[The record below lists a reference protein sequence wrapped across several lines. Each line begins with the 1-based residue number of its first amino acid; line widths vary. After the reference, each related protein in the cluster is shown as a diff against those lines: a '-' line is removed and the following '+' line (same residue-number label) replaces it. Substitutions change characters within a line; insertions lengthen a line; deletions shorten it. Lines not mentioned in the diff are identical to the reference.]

1 MASSSPALDDILAA
15 RTHYEVLKVEQ
26 PDRNANDDI
35 DTAVLRKAYLRRSV
49 QAHPDKNPPEAQ
61 AQATQAFQ
69 RVALAWQVLS
79 DDARRRQYNADLR
92 RGGATDMEE
101 DYAADSDSD
110 DNNDDGVPHH
120 PRTTRRSQ
128 TYYAGPPP
136 SMQES
141 IFLFTTV
148 VGGLMGSGSRGG
160 TAANLAE
167 TLFWADRWMQ
177 SQSQST
183 SRGGGEHGEEP
194 LPQPSAQENASLAMA
209 VGNGLQVASA
219 AVRSMGL
226 TQTADKMQQGA
237 RLAQVA
243 GAATLLADQPAVQRV
258 LQQGAAS
265 LHKFKGGISVVR
277 TVLQAQREAA
287 AMAQQ
292 QTKGGGV

>member
-1 MASSSPALDDILAA
+1 MASSPVLDEILAA
-15 RTHYEVLKVEQ
+15 RTHYEVLKVAQ
-26 PDRNANDDI
+26 PAQGSDI
-35 DTAVLRKAYLRRSV
+35 DAAVLRKAYLRRSV

-61 AQATQAFQ
+61 ASATQAFQ

-79 DDARRRQYNADLR
+79 DDGRRRQYHADLR
-92 RGGATDMEE
+92 RGGKADMEE
-101 DYAADSDSD
+101 DYAASD
-110 DNNDDGVPHH
+110 DSYSDDDDGAHH
-120 PRTTRRSQ
+120 HRPRTSRSQ

-141 IFLFTTV
+141 LFLFTTV
-148 VGGLMGSGSRGG
+148 VGGLMGNSRGG

-177 SQSQST
+177 SQGAT
-183 SRGGGEHGEEP
+183 SRGDDGEP
-194 LPQPSAQENASLAMA
+194 TCRTAPSAQEKASLAMA

-219 AVRSMGL
+219 AVRSLGMA
-226 TQTADKMQQGA
+226 QTADKMQQSA

-258 LQQGAAS
+258 LAQGAAS
-265 LHKFKGGISVVR
+265 LQKFKGGISVVR

-287 AMAQQ
+287 AMAQA
-292 QTKGGGV
+292 KGGV